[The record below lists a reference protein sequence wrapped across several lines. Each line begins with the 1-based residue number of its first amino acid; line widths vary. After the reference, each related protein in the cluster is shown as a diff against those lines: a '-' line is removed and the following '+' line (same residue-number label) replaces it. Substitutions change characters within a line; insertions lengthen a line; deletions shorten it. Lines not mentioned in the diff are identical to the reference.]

1 MADEQAESSFKLY
14 HYDPSVAAAVVFVFL
29 FLATSLY
36 HVWQMVRQRTW
47 FFTAFIIGG
56 IFEFVGYAARA
67 KSANEA
73 PDFKLMPYIIQS
85 LLLLLGPSFFAASI
99 YMVLGRIIRLT
110 GGERHSLI
118 RPSWLTKIFVV
129 GDVLSFF
136 VQSGGGG
143 MLAKAKTQDETKLA
157 NNIVLAGLFL
167 QVAFFAF
174 FVVVTATWHKRMHA
188 APTSSSLASPLPWA
202 RYLWILY
209 LASFLIMVRCIF
221 RIAEYA
227 GGQGGVLLSS
237 EIYLYIFDATL
248 MFLVMVIFN
257 FQHPSMVISRSKM
270 YDHRMEQL
278 YTSA

>member
-1 MADEQAESSFKLY
+1 
-14 HYDPSVAAAVVFVFL
+14 
-29 FLATSLY
+29 
-36 HVWQMVRQRTW
+36 
-47 FFTAFIIGG
+47 
-56 IFEFVGYAARA
+56 
-67 KSANEA
+67 
-73 PDFKLMPYIIQS
+73 MPYIIQS

-136 VQSGGGG
+136 VQSGGKLHPDTRQIGLQILIRNFTGGG

-257 FQHPSMVISRSKM
+257 FQHPSMVISRGKM

>member
-1 MADEQAESSFKLY
+1 MSCLSSYNQA
-14 HYDPSVAAAVVFVFL
+14 V
-29 FLATSLY
+29 
-36 HVWQMVRQRTW
+36 
-47 FFTAFIIGG
+47 
-56 IFEFVGYAARA
+56 
-67 KSANEA
+67 
-73 PDFKLMPYIIQS
+73 
-85 LLLLLGPSFFAASI
+85 
-99 YMVLGRIIRLT
+99 
-110 GGERHSLI
+110 SLI
-118 RPSWLTKIFVV
+118 RSSDSPNSTITIHPS
-129 GDVLSFF
+129 
-136 VQSGGGG
+136 GGG
-143 MLAKAKTQDETKLA
+143 MLAQAKTQDATKLA

-174 FVVVTATWHKRMHA
+174 FIVVTATWHKRMHA
-188 APTSSSLASPLPWA
+188 APTSTSLASTLPWA

-248 MFLVMVIFN
+248 MFIVMVIFN
-257 FQHPSMVISRSKM
+257 VQHPSMVISRSKI

>member
-1 MADEQAESSFKLY
+1 MSDEQAESSFKLY
-14 HYDPSVAAAVVFVFL
+14 HYDPSVAAAVVFVIL
-29 FLATSLY
+29 FLATTLY
-36 HVWQMVRQRTW
+36 HVWQMAKQRTW

-56 IFEFVGYAARA
+56 IFEFLGYGARA
-67 KSANEA
+67 ASARQA
-73 PDFKLMPYIIQS
+73 PEFTLMPYIMQS

-143 MLAKAKTQDETKLA
+143 MLANAKTQDETKLA
-157 NNIVLAGLFL
+157 NNIVLSGLFL

-174 FVVVTATWHKRMHA
+174 FVVVTATWHKRMHG
-188 APTSSSLASPLPWA
+188 APTTTSLASTLPWA

-248 MFLVMVIFN
+248 MFFVMAIFN
-257 FQHPSMVISRSKM
+257 FQHPSMVISRSKV

>member
-1 MADEQAESSFKLY
+1 MAEEQAAPSFKLY
-14 HYDPSVAAAVVFVFL
+14 HYDPSVAAAVIFVFL
-29 FLATSLY
+29 FLATSFY
-36 HVWQMVRQRTW
+36 HVWQMVKQRTW
-47 FFTAFIIGG
+47 FFTAFIVGG
-56 IFEFVGYAARA
+56 AFEFIGYAARA
-67 KSANEA
+67 ASARQA
-73 PDFKLMPYIIQS
+73 PDFTLIPYIMQS

-99 YMVLGRIIRLT
+99 YMILGRLIRLT
-110 GGERHSLI
+110 GGERHSMI

-143 MLAKAKTQDETKLA
+143 MLAQAKTQDATKLA

-188 APTSSSLASPLPWA
+188 APTNTSLASPLPWA

-227 GGQGGVLLSS
+227 GGQEGVLLSS

-248 MFLVMVIFN
+248 MVLVMVIFN
-257 FQHPSMVISRSKM
+257 VQHPSLVISRSKM

-278 YTSA
+278 YAST